1 MANLTTAEIDALRMK
16 VATSC
21 RILGMFGLVRGS
33 TGHVSVRIP
42 GTDEMLIRCRG
53 GNELGLMF
61 TGVHNIR
68 RMDFDGGGDAIGV
81 AHGVPNE
88 TAIHGEIY
96 KAKPDV
102 QSVVHA
108 HPYYALMCGITALEY
123 RPLFGAF
130 DLSALGIVIKGI
142 PVFNRSVTVT
152 NQKLGA
158 DMLTAIG
165 DRDVL
170 LMRGHGIT
178 VTGKSVETAT
188 ALAVKFDELS
198 KIMWEVATSG
208 REGLDILPEDLEQY
222 SRPPGGEHQQGTG
235 TGWMSLEG
243 VENWPWNQ
251 YVKQLEVAGIGLPL
265 DVTAP

>member
-1 MANLTTAEIDALRMK
+1 MVELTTPEIDALRMK

-21 RILGMFGLVRGS
+21 RILGMLGLVRGS

-42 GTDEMLIRCRG
+42 GTNEMLIRCRG

-68 RMDFDGGGDAIGV
+68 RMDFDGESDDLND
-81 AHGVPNE
+81 HGVPNE
-88 TAIHGEIY
+88 AAIHGEIY
-96 KAKPDV
+96 KVQPDV
-102 QSVVHA
+102 SSVIHA

-130 DLSALGIVIKGI
+130 DPSALGIVIKGV
-142 PVFNRSVTVT
+142 PVFNRSITVT
-152 NQKLGA
+152 NQQLGA
-158 DMLTAIG
+158 EMLTAMG

-178 VTGKSVETAT
+178 VTGKSIETAT

-198 KIMWEVATSG
+198 KIMWDVATSG

-222 SRPPGGEHQQGTG
+222 SRPRGGERQQGSST
-235 TGWMSLEG
+235 TWMSLGG

-265 DVTAP
+265 DVAAP

>member
-1 MANLTTAEIDALRMK
+1 MADLTTPEIDALRLK

-33 TGHVSVRIP
+33 TGHVSVRVP

-68 RMDFDGGGDAIGV
+68 RLDFDGGGDGLGDT
-81 AHGVPNE
+81 HGVPNE
-88 TAIHGEIY
+88 AAIHGEIY
-96 KAKPDV
+96 KAQPDV

-108 HPYYALMCGITALEY
+108 HPYYALMCGITAIEY

-130 DLSALGIVIKGI
+130 DPSALGIVIKGVPI
-142 PVFNRSVTVT
+142 FHRSVTVT
-152 NQKLGA
+152 NKALGA
-158 DMLTAIG
+158 DMLAAMG

-198 KIMWEVATSG
+198 KIMWDVATSG

-222 SRPPGGEHQQGTG
+222 SRPRGGERQQGPG

-243 VENWPWNQ
+243 VENWP
-251 YVKQLEVAGIGLPL
+251 G
-265 DVTAP
+265 TST